1 VLFGVL
7 KTEQVRFEYF
17 EAILIKVNAL
27 RDWGLRIK
35 CNKVGKS
42 VCRAVCSGEFKD

>member
-1 VLFGVL
+1 MTSVSLINPIVAKLVIGGNVLFGVL

-27 RDWGLRIK
+27 RD
-35 CNKVGKS
+35 
-42 VCRAVCSGEFKD
+42 